1 MTEQIPICN
10 CCGCPID
17 DQEGPL
23 CESCARLDAVGQ
35 LDLRIRN
42 MNDGLVD
49 MIEDLNLGN
58 YELEDSDCC
67 VLMGRLRAA
76 DAVLRD
82 TLSYLRTVKN
92 TAEEDENDRRR

>member
-1 MTEQIPICN
+1 MTEEIPICN

-17 DQEGPL
+17 DQEGPF
-23 CESCARLDAVGQ
+23 CESCAKLDAVGQ

-42 MNDGLVD
+42 MDNDLRN

-67 VLMGRLRAA
+67 ILMGRLRAA
-76 DAVLRD
+76 DAVLLD
-82 TLSYLRTVKN
+82 TLNYLNVVKN
-92 TAEEDENDRRR
+92 TMEEDENDR

>member
-17 DQEGPL
+17 DQEGSL

-42 MNDGLVD
+42 MDNGLVD
-49 MIEDLNLGN
+49 MIEALNMDN

-82 TLSYLRTVKN
+82 TLSYL
-92 TAEEDENDRRR
+92 TAIQKEEDENDRRRS